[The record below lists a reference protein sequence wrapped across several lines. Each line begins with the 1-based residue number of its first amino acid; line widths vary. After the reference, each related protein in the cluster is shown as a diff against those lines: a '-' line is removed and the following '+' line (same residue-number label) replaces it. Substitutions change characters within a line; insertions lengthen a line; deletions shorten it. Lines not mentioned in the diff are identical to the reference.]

1 MEAAGFSPTVCFT
14 PRPYSRPLVVTL
26 NTNAL
31 AAMREMSRL
40 NPVKLQHEKDFVLKL
55 ELIELKLDCSH
66 TMQATR
72 AV

>member
-1 MEAAGFSPTVCFT
+1 MAGFSPTVCFT

-40 NPVKLQHEKDFVLKL
+40 NPVKLQREQDFVLKL
-55 ELIELKLDCSH
+55 ELIELDLDCGH
-66 TMQATR
+66 TMQATY

>member
-14 PRPYSRPLVVTL
+14 QRPYSRPLVVTL

-40 NPVKLQHEKDFVLKL
+40 NPVKLQHEKDLVLKL
-55 ELIELKLDCSH
+55 ELFELELDCGH
-66 TMQATR
+66 TMQATH